1 MAKEISVHGPHV
13 IGHLKG
19 CHLHGP
25 EAMAMCSASL
35 KRKGGKCVNK
45 AIGPLDGMM
54 PTCRVHRDQVPQS
67 AWCRAPLPC
76 GFECGRICIW
86 RPHGFQLCPDHY
98 EHPMT
103 CYLLKIPI
111 EMRLRIF
118 GYLLPDGPVPA
129 QYRGSR
135 CLTSNGEPVCTALL
149 RVNHQ
154 IHDETA
160 RLLYSVNPFTIE
172 LVGDSLAMCN
182 SPKRQIPFPPGPPPG
197 PGPGPPPGA
206 PSFANHA
213 HRDYSMQLMLLEQ
226 QNKKRL
232 MMARQQQDRLMEL
245 ANNGSS
251 SSSHTPA
258 ANIPNYFNRPGRGAD
273 ISYTC
278 GPAEPA
284 WDPPLNLKY
293 FNMIQSFRVEIVF
306 PAPTHEFATVV
317 GRPRPPP
324 PPPLPPDLRAKGFAK
339 RLHSYCD
346 HLHKLIGRFRLLP
359 RPLARLDVVIGLNLG
374 GTVMNLEEAIS
385 AAQVLLR
392 PFQRL
397 RSVSIPEVPL
407 ILINNFEN
415 QEVKL
420 LNNPLWASLVSEL
433 HFDDYLNSW
442 LSDVSSPDP
451 SFDPPVFK
459 AYWQLEQLMSN
470 IRCNI
475 RDHYSDTSFQ
485 LFAELLHTARVARE
499 VDDLPSFRAVWDTVL
514 NIWFDYVN
522 NQRLFQSNVSLSI
535 DAIDSTIKDD

>member
-1 MAKEISVHGPHV
+1 
-13 IGHLKG
+13 
-19 CHLHGP
+19 
-25 EAMAMCSASL
+25 
-35 KRKGGKCVNK
+35 
-45 AIGPLDGMM
+45 
-54 PTCRVHRDQVPQS
+54 
-67 AWCRAPLPC
+67 
-76 GFECGRICIW
+76 
-86 RPHGFQLCPDHY
+86 
-98 EHPMT
+98 MT

-135 CLTSNGEPVCTALL
+135 CLTSNGEPVCAALL

-160 RLLYSVNPFTIE
+160 RLLYSVKPFTVE

-197 PGPGPPPGA
+197 P
-206 PSFANHA
+206 PSFANNA

-232 MMARQQQDRLMEL
+232 MIARQKQDRLMEL

-258 ANIPNYFNRPGRGAD
+258 ANIPNYFNQPGRGAD

-278 GPAEPA
+278 GPVEPA

-306 PAPTHEFATVV
+306 PAP
-317 GRPRPPP
+317 PRAFPPPGPPP
-324 PPPLPPDLRAKGFAK
+324 PPSLPPPTPDMRAKWLAK
-339 RLHSYCD
+339 LLHTYCD

-359 RPLARLDVVIGLNLG
+359 RPLARLHVVIGLKLG
-374 GTVMNLEEAIS
+374 GIVTNLEEAIS
-385 AAQVLLR
+385 AARVLLR

-397 RSVSIPEVPL
+397 RNVSTPEVPL
-407 ILINNFEN
+407 ILIKNFEN
-415 QEVKL
+415 QEVEL
-420 LNNPLWASLVSEL
+420 LNNPHWTSLVSDL

-442 LSDVSSPDP
+442 LSDVTSAGP

-470 IRCNI
+470 IRGN
-475 RDHYSDTSFQ
+475 HSDASFQ
-485 LFAELLHTARVARE
+485 PFAELLHTARVARE
-499 VDDLPSFRAVWDTVL
+499 ADDLPNFRTVWDTVL